1 MKKKITL
8 FTLFLGILFGS
19 FTSCKHDVDEVAPDC
34 KVSGVTY
41 ENYIKYTISSK
52 CLGCHTA
59 GSIQPYMNTYA
70 QVMVVVNDGRLKEV
84 LTGAPGVMQMPYNSE
99 PLPDCQVDNI
109 VSWVDNG
116 APEM

>member
-1 MKKKITL
+1 MKKNILL
-8 FTLFLGILFGS
+8 FTLLFSLVLFGI
-19 FTSCKHDVDEVAPDC
+19 TGCKHDVEEIAPDC

-70 QVMVVVNDGRLKEV
+70 QVMVIVNDGRLKEV

-99 PLPDCQVDNI
+99 PLPDCQVQNI
-109 VSWVDNG
+109 VTWVDNG